1 LIFHIPT
8 GVWVNKAKEGDEA
21 FNLVEIVV
29 VSQAL
34 RILIIIISLPK
45 RKMKITKNEGV
56 TFSGKMKKRC
66 VSTLITSHDNT
77 R

>member
-1 LIFHIPT
+1 MIFHIPT

-45 RKMKITKNEGV
+45 RMKITKNE
-56 TFSGKMKKRC
+56 
-66 VSTLITSHDNT
+66 
-77 R
+77 